1 MKDEKIKVVEPPKS
15 PSISSNKIIKLSIND
30 VIK

>member
-15 PSISSNKIIKLSIND
+15 PSISNKTIKLSIND